1 MPKVNHDLLL
11 LLSVTGGNTDILF
24 QFQNVDS
31 PRWVINNFGPFS
43 WIFFF
48 FYFQL
53 DSKAYKWIHYYY
65 WNL

>member
-1 MPKVNHDLLL
+1 L

-43 WIFFF
+43 WIFFVF
-48 FYFQL
+48 T
-53 DSKAYKWIHYYY
+53 S
-65 WNL
+65 NLTQKHLNEYITIIEI